1 MTARELH
8 TAVKDDLQAL
18 FAARTYK
25 APPPKIQ
32 GTPEF
37 NLEEYDPEKPPE
49 EPTSD
54 LIMEKLGVYE
64 QDLPIREKGADDP
77 FPYIIVRLS
86 KGGIATPVDPH
97 KVDIFLLIGIY
108 DNDRRNIGHKT
119 VLEII
124 EDIQKHYE
132 KHPTLCG
139 GAFQFTD
146 PFTWVLQD
154 EPSYPYFYGGC
165 NLSFNLAAPRT
176 ESRFT

>member
-1 MTARELH
+1 MNARELQ
-8 TAVKDDLQAL
+8 TAVVNDLRVL
-18 FAARTYK
+18 FEGRTYK

-37 NLEEYDPEKPPE
+37 NLEEYDPDKPTE
-49 EPTSD
+49 EPEAAPTLEALS
-54 LIMEKLGVYE
+54 VHE
-64 QDLPIREKGADDP
+64 QDLPIRDEGADDP

-97 KVDIFLLIGIY
+97 KVDLFLLIGVY
-108 DNDRRNIGHKT
+108 DNDKRNIGHKT

-124 EDIQKHYE
+124 ETIQKHYE
-132 KHPTLCG
+132 KYPTLSG

-165 NLSFNLAAPRT
+165 NLAFNLAAPRT

>member
-1 MTARELH
+1 MNARELQ
-8 TAVKDDLQAL
+8 TVVKDDLQAL
-18 FAARTYK
+18 FEGRTYN

-49 EPTSD
+49 EPAAD
-54 LIMEKLGVYE
+54 PIMEKLGVYE

-86 KGGIATPVDPH
+86 KGGIATPVAPH

-108 DNDRRNIGHKT
+108 DNDKRNIGHKT

-165 NLSFNLAAPRT
+165 NLSFSLAAPRT

>member
-1 MTARELH
+1 MTCRRFLRGAPTKRRPLKSREPRNSIWRN
-8 TAVKDDLQAL
+8 TTRKS
-18 FAARTYK
+18 
-25 APPPKIQ
+25 P
-32 GTPEF
+32 
-37 NLEEYDPEKPPE
+37 
-49 EPTSD
+49 
-54 LIMEKLGVYE
+54 
-64 QDLPIREKGADDP
+64 
-77 FPYIIVRLS
+77 IIVRLS